1 MNLHIDTFFF
11 VSIIYLLSQLL
22 AIKKLDSDGSQ
33 GIREFVVEM
42 MTLSLV
48 DHPNLVKLVGYCVE
62 AGQKLLVY
70 EYMSLGSLEGHLHGI
85 LFS

>member
-1 MNLHIDTFFF
+1 
-11 VSIIYLLSQLL
+11 
-22 AIKKLDSDGSQ
+22 
-33 GIREFVVEM
+33 M

-70 EYMSLGSLEGHLHGI
+70 EHMSLGSLEGHLHGS
-85 LFS
+85 LFSINLVFLVLSFIIKN